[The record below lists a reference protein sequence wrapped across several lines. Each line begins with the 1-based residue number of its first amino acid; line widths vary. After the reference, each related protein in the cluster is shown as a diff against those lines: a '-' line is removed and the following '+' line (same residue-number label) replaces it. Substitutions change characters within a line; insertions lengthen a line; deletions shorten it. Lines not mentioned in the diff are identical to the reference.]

1 MAIQSINIPTIVLE
15 PGRTNVS
22 REIKKAVPANDQV
35 PEPIQS
41 SGSAP
46 QNKIEYLVD
55 KVTELSRNLNIKLSF
70 SIDEELN
77 MVIVTITRPGIEPGS
92 ELEVIR
98 QIPPEEMVEFARRFK
113 ELNDGGETEV
123 FIPGLKV

>member
-22 REIKKAVPANDQV
+22 REIKRTVPANDQV
-35 PEPIQS
+35 PAPIQS
-41 SGSAP
+41 SGSDP
-46 QNKIEYLVD
+46 QVKLEYLVE

-92 ELEVIR
+92 EQEVIR

-113 ELNDGGETEV
+113 ELNDGGDTEV